1 MRLSIGLTGTG
12 LIAEMV
18 PLRCPEDDIASNSPA
33 TCVSYEWPLPYLAPH
48 GRHYSCL
55 SSADH
60 AGWGEGPPGGKIGLK
75 GEEGD
80 SASRYPG
87 RERQSQA

>member
-1 MRLSIGLTGTG
+1 MV

-18 PLRCPEDDIASNSPA
+18 LLGCPGDDIASTFLA
-33 TCVSYEWPLPYLAPH
+33 TCVSYEWPLPCLAPH
-48 GRHYSCL
+48 GKHYSFL
-55 SSADH
+55 SFEDH
-60 AGWGEGPPGGKIGLK
+60 AGWGEEPPGGKIGLK